1 MSIKRERPIYPR
13 PVPDELSDYIDCRIA
28 GDYFER
34 DEHLYKLLELHHQG
48 KNPLWICC
56 EPGGGGTTFAKE
68 LVWSITKRPHG
79 EIRHRLPDKTFLLPY
94 HGSIFNTI
102 CDFYIPGYVLH
113 PDNAWTTSEDQL
125 KKQLY
130 RDKLQLLQAYLP
142 KDSVL
147 IVDGVE
153 DVFSFELDSKYADL
167 MSLGTVIVVSNDT
180 QTETEWAIDPLPDVY
195 RHKSEKELRIL
206 SDDERIIL
214 QNASLLPVTGMSM
227 PVFLRAQGAENKETV
242 FNLINEGLLEES
254 VSVGIVQNGI
264 AYAGRDEEYQSFL
277 EYLKKSANS
286 TAFSAKIYD
295 QITQCF
301 KNAAHILRD
310 KDGTVA
316 LTAGELF
323 RNRGDLLEAI
333 PMYELYLEKQ
343 ERLEPKDYVSFANA
357 LYEVG
362 CINMF
367 KAITSKDAQ
376 KEKYFETGKAMLFRA
391 LAYQEK
397 FLDRGSRELAHT
409 RITLAQLYYET
420 LDFEKADVMC
430 DLANKEQLAV
440 LPPDHYDLGAT
451 YLEAAM
457 LYRGH
462 FAERKRRQVYAE
474 KALAILEQH
483 GSKDKNLAGAYCVL
497 QGCLPVYEYEERIR
511 YERMALEIYEKYYPN
526 HKWWIYTSHSFLARL
541 EEKAGNA
548 QGHIDELNAAIQV
561 LLEMLPP
568 KHPLIMNLND
578 ELARAGK

>member
-13 PVPDELSDYIDCRIA
+13 PVPDELSDYIACRIT

-113 PDNAWTTSEDQL
+113 PDDAWTTSEDHL

-147 IVDGVE
+147 IMDGID

-167 MSLGTVIVVSNDT
+167 MALGTVIIVSNDT
-180 QTETEWAIDPLPDVY
+180 QTEPDWVIEPLPEMY
-195 RHKSEKELRIL
+195 RCDPKREQQTLR
-206 SDDERIIL
+206 DDEQIIL
-214 QNASLLPVTGMSM
+214 QNASLLPITGLNML
-227 PVFLRAQGAENKETV
+227 VFLRAHGSEKKDTV
-242 FNLINEGLLEES
+242 LNLINEGLLEES
-254 VSVGIVQNGI
+254 VSVGIMPSNM
-264 AYAGRDEEYQSFL
+264 AYSGSDEDYRPFL
-277 EYLKKSANS
+277 EYLKKRADSA
-286 TAFSAKIYD
+286 TLSAKVYD
-295 QITQCF
+295 QIVHCF

-310 KDGTVA
+310 ADGTIA

-343 ERLEPKDYVSFANA
+343 EKVEPKDYVSLANA

-362 CINMF
+362 CINLF
-367 KAITSKDAQ
+367 KAIKCKDNQ
-376 KEKYFETGKAMLFRA
+376 KEEYYEAGKAMLYKA
-391 LAYQEK
+391 LEYQEK
-397 FLDRGSRELAHT
+397 CLDRGSRELAHT
-409 RITLAQLYYET
+409 RMILAQLCYES
-420 LDFEKADVMC
+420 LDFEKADAMC
-430 DLANKEQLAV
+430 ELAIKEQLAV
-440 LPPDHYDLGAT
+440 LPPDHYDLGVT

-462 FAERKRRQVYAE
+462 FAERKRRQAYSE

-483 GSKDKNLAGAYCVL
+483 GPKDKNLADAYCVL

-511 YERMALEIYEKYYPN
+511 YERMALEIYKKYYPN
-526 HKWWIYTSHSFLARL
+526 HKWWIYISHSFLARL
-541 EEKAGNA
+541 EGKAGNL
-548 QGHIDELNAAIQV
+548 QGHIDELNAAMQV

-568 KHPLIMNLND
+568 KHPLVMNLND
-578 ELARAGK
+578 ELQRAGK